1 MFLCQQE
8 AAPQVGKTLRM
19 RHQRCA
25 ARMLTRMTTE
35 QRPAKE
41 GWSWWCRVSLDSDRQ
56 RATSARQGEQQDP
69 ILEVAGVLRPRPWQR
84 IYLGKPK
91 GALATAAGCLITR
104 VSCPG
109 CITPRGDHDGQST
122 RAFSVP
128 NHGEPFGGWGWC
140 VGIPRLGWR
149 EWLRAPGL
157 LAFSGVPWLSRRVTE
172 KALTFEPPDC

>member
-1 MFLCQQE
+1 MFLRQQE

-91 GALATAAGCLITR
+91 EALATAAGCLITR

-122 RAFSVP
+122 RAFSCPKPRGTVQWMGVVRWDTETWMARMASGSRSACFLRCP
-128 NHGEPFGGWGWC
+128 VAIEESDGEGSH
-140 VGIPRLGWR
+140 V
-149 EWLRAPGL
+149 
-157 LAFSGVPWLSRRVTE
+157 
-172 KALTFEPPDC
+172 EPPDC